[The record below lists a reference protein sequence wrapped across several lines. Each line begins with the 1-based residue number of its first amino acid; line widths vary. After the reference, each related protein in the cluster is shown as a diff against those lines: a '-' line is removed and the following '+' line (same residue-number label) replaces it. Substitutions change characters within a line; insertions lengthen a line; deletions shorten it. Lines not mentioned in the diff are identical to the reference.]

1 MSGAVRVD
9 YAVVL
14 IWLIICSLYTTLLTV
29 TALVVVLILRKRRSS
44 ILKSYR
50 PPRAPFS
57 ELEFN
62 VATPTD
68 TAKSRRV
75 SFSRRTG
82 VAEFVTNEAT
92 TTWKNFYEEHNKTLE
107 SSGNDSDVNPPRPS
121 VGHLGK
127 RIFDQQFQ
135 EVDANDLLTP
145 DDGGRNVDNSINN
158 ENLFRQ
164 FNVLESVNDLGAP
177 APHRKFELSSFT
189 NNQSQIFADEFSVSG
204 LGEVSDRISVNFTD
218 VQLLGRKDDL
228 DDIEKDLKRQSNAGN
243 MVCSSAFRAE
253 DVSEYIE
260 IDLNMTHIAARN
272 DESDMSIT
280 DTIHSSEVS
289 VSKIHTDMKSSSAI
303 DCKHWVINKENIA
316 INPYVAPKESAN
328 FAINEEPDKI
338 LVFDGKRL
346 TIQTELK
353 EKVNRTSVT
362 ENASTISLKKAI
374 VLNVD
379 DDLPNFVD
387 NPQASVSHIL
397 SNDSHA
403 KSQSMVIGDEV
414 VKIPV
419 SEANVIMPDS
429 LERRRTILYESNAGD
444 ISVTQAV
451 PPNIILP
458 ETIPFSSDTSKTVVF
473 ENEDITPAVSML
485 SYPSA
490 QAFSLNVIGNPD
502 RFDNNEVLVDRM
514 INIPVTHAVSSNVTL
529 QEYVSSVANMKNIV
543 SASEMENMSMTHG
556 VSENIIFPDNTVPE
570 HRKTIVYESDNDIS
584 ITQAVP
590 RNLIVVK
597 NRETVLKEPIES
609 VAADQS
615 VKQAMPF
622 NIIPDNA
629 ERQDISVSIV
639 PMILTESNKIN
650 DHTKSEDISVTQAIK
665 LNTVDHNQE
674 IPKKSA
680 LNCNKIGIA
689 IPNLDNVNESKCD
702 LDVSKYTKSNTNIP
716 ERKFIAEESDIDVK
730 NKTQPLPASLQL
742 LPEKLITPNDS
753 ASSTSLSSL
762 CKETAKNRLSQEMTI
777 TEFNNTDKEIE
788 EPQVTIHTHSNLN
801 KIFKTKRLSNLT
813 LTKPIP
819 ADLLTI
825 QKILD
830 KSNLSQLLCVG
841 QEKEPI
847 NQNFMVYQTSTDMGV
862 IPPVNTEADS
872 ILKDP
877 ATKDLSRTDL
887 QHNKGQIELFR
898 TKNNLSASLK
908 DMTKSVP
915 NSNYVSKSPSNK
927 SKMSNDPR
935 DSMSLVSNS
944 ESQDTNSLSK
954 PVPEASNSPSYQ
966 SRFLSET
973 SSQQSK
979 DGNTTKD
986 SKKSLLVDL
995 LDMSY
1000 VSVTSGLEDKSATA
1014 KIESDNSMN
1023 KEIKPNSFENGKSEE
1038 KVIKSIESLF
1048 YITSGS
1054 EDFQSEEDKEVKPK
1068 ELAPLSIYNKET
1080 SDGNCS
1086 KNNMMQYLQQK
1097 LDQLKDKMPSSRHL
1111 EKVVS
1116 PDRESYMTEQLL
1128 QMLDNFTDVEEQ
1140 TNPLDEIN
1148 IAQGQNKFLSIAT
1161 RNTAGHGSNQKGKK
1175 KNKPVTPRTSALHGS
1190 PSSMTSPPQ
1199 VRSISWQGS
1208 PVKRGLKKESPLPPR
1223 LGSPSFRSLVSPRKS
1238 PTAGHGSSLHRHS
1251 ATRRASSPRKKTT
1264 SKKDKKES
1272 PTDKDNELYKYTG
1285 DSDNELVDKIIEEV
1299 SALDE
1304 HSSEEYQNEVRKTYL
1319 TNYRKELSVEDT
1331 TEFIRNKE
1339 LCDQINEIMNES
1351 KETLISNDQL
1361 HSPMKGIDSA
1371 NDIDVPKEKGEDN
1384 PVSQPLNEK
1393 NLMNEEDISC
1403 VLKDA
1408 TIVKELLY
1416 PMEDTNIMDDSNI
1429 RKQDTVGKKLL
1440 DIENKNTEDTS
1451 TLLGLTTRPAISVAC
1466 SLENLIPKRQSS
1478 INPRRQ
1484 SVVFS
1489 KEDLM
1494 NNISLAQAILQ
1505 KELEE
1510 SPIDVE
1516 SPESNNYEKKMRINN
1531 EVVKSLRFEDDELE
1545 VGSESIFGLSTLKSN
1560 TSSSPLKKTV
1570 FGETSYMNDFKTS
1583 QKVNVIPSYLKDVS
1597 DGIKQLMSDLMKP
1610 DADADVLPFADTKIK
1625 KNKEL
1630 RNVPSTRNTEAQ
1642 ADLFTSSQIDL
1653 QREPMSTL
1661 ESQQSS
1667 TTTQQRGIIKV
1678 SSNKSVT
1685 AAFDMCPPKKALE
1698 IIIFDPGNPL
1708 NNIYIKPVDFADAHR
1723 YEPLYPNGFPD
1734 CRSGNSSK
1742 DNSIERMFT
1751 HYNIRTIRSSF
1762 TGTEVNQSYKQKLP
1776 EEKNSQVHDFDLMS
1790 RRITDCNTLQSL
1802 AEVDSSNNNIN
1813 RSCSVNKA
1821 VGAPEVTSR
1830 DAKMNT
1836 AIAMRDNLKILEAHS
1851 SLTLVNEAGDNEAKS
1866 DVSVHNFPLNHH
1878 DQISGVK
1885 VIYEQHN
1892 QDLGEMRNDQSPNQ
1906 IGNTSSSKRKY
1917 SSSSNY
1923 HRLCTVSSLDI
1934 TPKPAKKI
1942 AKRSTSPDEMLNY
1955 DIKTGACQLPPL
1967 ASRSKNFNTSSC
1979 CSPAKHAQIGSCP
1992 KSPKDQNNKS
2002 PNNKPNTNDDSN
2014 SPTGNTKQGRIPL
2027 SPKDTSKKQRST
2039 TVHRLAVDGIFNKPN
2054 RQQIEPYVEADTVE
2068 YIRKQK
2074 VEYYVNEISTSSS
2087 RSEVTHCASVSTSCG
2102 KCTGVTMDWLPELM
2116 NELSSKNLVTE
2127 CESDINV
2134 LQMIDA
2140 LPFMGTPECSWE
2152 SGDCETWSFY
2162 FLHERLRLRIELAP
2176 QRKGCN
2182 DKGACVRSD
2191 TPVLDLKID
2200 NLHQDKRN
2208 SVAVVCVKFA
2218 AEAMRYLLG
2227 RSGVYTRAGDVPALL
2242 RRCAGVARVSLKWG
2256 RAMHAAWSHL
2266 AYTMTE
2272 EGLLSLKVANLSL
2285 RSVWEVTMQLELV
2298 VEDAREVPWPRAS
2311 DVRVTSIISDHKV
2324 TRDEVHRVLHHMK
2337 KDWGHVPRTIWKI
2350 FRYLKYKTREG
2361 DLLLAS

>member
-1 MSGAVRVD
+1 MKS
-9 YAVVL
+9 YACAQWV
-14 IWLIICSLYTTLLTV
+14 YTYPIQHSRWHHAGWAYFTHSCFIVMFSLTV
-29 TALVVVLILRKRRSS
+29 K
-44 ILKSYR
+44 
-50 PPRAPFS
+50 PRYYFIC
-57 ELEFN
+57 
-62 VATPTD
+62 
-68 TAKSRRV
+68 R
-75 SFSRRTG
+75 
-82 VAEFVTNEAT
+82 EFVTNEAT

-228 DDIEKDLKRQSNAGN
+228 DDIEKDLKRHSNAGN

-280 DTIHSSEVS
+280 DTIHSSEVN

-353 EKVNRTSVT
+353 EKVNLTSVT
-362 ENASTISLKKAI
+362 ENASTITLKKAI

-429 LERRRTILYESNAGD
+429 LERRKTILYESNAGD

-451 PPNIILP
+451 PLNIILP

-473 ENEDITPAVSML
+473 ENEDITPAVSTL

-502 RFDNNEVLVDRM
+502 RFDDNEVLVDRM
-514 INIPVTHAVSSNVTL
+514 INIPVTHAVSSNVPLL

-570 HRKTIVYESDNDIS
+570 HRKTIVFESDNDISMTQAVLENVILPENQGIVTKNRKTIVFNSEDEDMSMTEAVLINDVVIELPTKISGKRQTIIVESDQDISMTQAVSRELILCENQEKRQTIVYNSEDADISMTQAVPTNIIVPEGSEKRKTIVFESDNDISMTQAVPANIILNVSEKRKTIVYESDNDIS

-590 RNLIVVK
+590 RKLIVIK

-615 VKQAMPF
+615 VKQAIPS
-622 NIIPDNA
+622 NIKPDNA

-639 PMILTESNKIN
+639 PMILTETNKIN
-650 DHTKSEDISVTQAIK
+650 DHTKFEDISVTQAIK
-665 LNTVDHNQE
+665 LNTVGHNQE
-674 IPKKSA
+674 TPKKSA
-680 LNCNKIGIA
+680 LNCNKIGIS

-702 LDVSKYTKSNTNIP
+702 LDVSKYTKSNTYVP
-716 ERKFIAEESDIDVK
+716 ERKIIAEESDKDVK
-730 NKTQPLPASLQL
+730 IKTQPLPASLQL

-762 CKETAKNRLSQEMTI
+762 CKETAKKRLSQEMTI

-830 KSNLSQLLCVG
+830 KSNVSQLLCVG

-862 IPPVNTEADS
+862 IPQVNTEEGS

-877 ATKDLSRTDL
+877 ATTDLSRTDL

-908 DMTKSVP
+908 DMTNSVP

-927 SKMSNDPR
+927 SKMSNDTR

-944 ESQDTNSLSK
+944 ESQDTNSLRK

-966 SRFLSET
+966 SNFLLET

-995 LDMSY
+995 LDMSC

-1023 KEIKPNSFENGKSEE
+1023 KEIEPNSFENGVSEE
-1038 KVIKSIESLF
+1038 KVIKPIESLF

-1054 EDFQSEEDKEVKPK
+1054 DDFQSEEDKEVRPK

-1086 KNNMMQYLQQK
+1086 KNNMMQCLQQK

-1161 RNTAGHGSNQKGKK
+1161 RNMAGHDSNQKGKK
-1175 KNKPVTPRTSALHGS
+1175 KNKPVTPHTSALHGS
-1190 PSSMTSPPQ
+1190 PSSMTSSPQ

-1223 LGSPSFRSLVSPRKS
+1223 LGSPSFLSLVSPRKS
-1238 PTAGHGSSLHRHS
+1238 LLHSGSSLHRHS
-1251 ATRRASSPRKKTT
+1251 ATRQASSPRKKTT

-1272 PTDKDNELYKYTG
+1272 PTDKDNELYKSTG
-1285 DSDNELVDKIIEEV
+1285 GSDNELVDKIIEEV

-1304 HSSEEYQNEVRKTYL
+1304 HSSGEYQNEVRKTSL
-1319 TNYRKELSVEDT
+1319 TNYRKELPVEDI

-1351 KETLISNDQL
+1351 NETLISNDQL

-1416 PMEDTNIMDDSNI
+1416 PMEDTNIMYDSNI
-1429 RKQDTVGKKLL
+1429 HKQDTVGKKLL

-1478 INPRRQ
+1478 INSRRQ

-1510 SPIDVE
+1510 TPIDEE

-1545 VGSESIFGLSTLKSN
+1545 VGSESVFGLSTLKSN
-1560 TSSSPLKKTV
+1560 TASSPLKKTV

-1597 DGIKQLMSDLMKP
+1597 DGIKQLMGDLMKP

-1653 QREPMSTL
+1653 QREPLSTL

-1667 TTTQQRGIIKV
+1667 NTTQQRGIIKV

-1685 AAFDMCPPKKALE
+1685 AAFDMRPPKKALE
-1698 IIIFDPGNPL
+1698 IIVFDPGNPL

-1723 YEPLYPNGFPD
+1723 YEPLYPNDFPD
-1734 CRSGNSSK
+1734 SRSGNSSK
-1742 DNSIERMFT
+1742 DNSIERMCT

-1762 TGTEVNQSYKQKLP
+1762 TGTELNQSYKQKLP

-1821 VGAPEVTSR
+1821 VGASEVTSR

-1866 DVSVHNFPLNHH
+1866 DVSVHNLPLNHH

-1892 QDLGEMRNDQSPNQ
+1892 QDLGEMRNDQSPTQ

-1967 ASRSKNFNTSSC
+1967 ASRSKNLNTSSD

-1992 KSPKDQNNKS
+1992 KSPEDQNNKS
-2002 PNNKPNTNDDSN
+2002 PNNKPNSKDDSN
-2014 SPTGNTKQGRIPL
+2014 SPTGNIKQGRIPL

-2039 TVHRLAVDGIFNKPN
+2039 TVHRLAVDGMFHKPD

-2087 RSEVTHCASVSTSCG
+2087 RSEVTHCASVSTSSG

-2140 LPFMGTPECSWE
+2140 LPFMG
-2152 SGDCETWSFY
+2152 
-2162 FLHERLRLRIELAP
+2162 
-2176 QRKGCN
+2176 
-2182 DKGACVRSD
+2182 
-2191 TPVLDLKID
+2191 
-2200 NLHQDKRN
+2200 
-2208 SVAVVCVKFA
+2208 
-2218 AEAMRYLLG
+2218 
-2227 RSGVYTRAGDVPALL
+2227 
-2242 RRCAGVARVSLKWG
+2242 
-2256 RAMHAAWSHL
+2256 
-2266 AYTMTE
+2266 
-2272 EGLLSLKVANLSL
+2272 
-2285 RSVWEVTMQLELV
+2285 
-2298 VEDAREVPWPRAS
+2298 
-2311 DVRVTSIISDHKV
+2311 
-2324 TRDEVHRVLHHMK
+2324 
-2337 KDWGHVPRTIWKI
+2337 
-2350 FRYLKYKTREG
+2350 
-2361 DLLLAS
+2361 